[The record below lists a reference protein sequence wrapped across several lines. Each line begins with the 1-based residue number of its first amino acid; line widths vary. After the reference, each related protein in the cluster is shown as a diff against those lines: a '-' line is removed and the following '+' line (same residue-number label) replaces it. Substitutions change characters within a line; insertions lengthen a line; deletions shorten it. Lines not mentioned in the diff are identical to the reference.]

1 MLKISLMML
10 FAVSMVSTL
19 AFAEPTVE
27 VQTSV
32 DEIKGFSSFGG
43 D

>member
-19 AFAEPTVE
+19 AFAESTIE

-32 DEIKGFSSFGG
+32 DEIKALESI
-43 D
+43 